1 MSRNPHNG
9 SVEKH
14 RVWRWRNTECKHIMR
29 WCGPSPAVF
38 VSNPFMTRT
47 IDHHSF
53 DPVGSTHTVEKWHY
67 AAHLDHLQWLSEW
80 GKRNTASFVN
90 QPVVI
95 GKNGGISCSKS
106 WTLLNHKW
114 LSAWT
119 HDPMR
124 YVISLWWCKI
134 FHKGDIFE
142 QLENF
147 DKLWNFLHWENL
159 RIFSQG
165 QCQVFAIVKIFPH
178 KKYLHAQTAY
188 VHAIMT
194 PYVSCNRVA
203 CKVLIQHTVST
214 DMYHSSATP
223 PWTCLQWW
231 YMSTPQHPGHA
242 YQNGHL

>member
-1 MSRNPHNG
+1 M
-9 SVEKH
+9 V
-14 RVWRWRNTECKHIMR
+14 VLRNTECKHIMR
-29 WCGPSPAVF
+29 WCGPSPAVSVF
-38 VSNPFMTRT
+38 NPFMTRT
-47 IDHHSF
+47 IAHHSF

-119 HDPMR
+119 HDTMR

-142 QLENF
+142 QLEIWQTLKF
-147 DKLWNFLHWENL
+147 LALGKFTNFLPRPVSSFRH
-159 RIFSQG
+159 
-165 QCQVFAIVKIFPH
+165 CQNIST
-178 KKYLHAQTAY
+178 QE
-188 VHAIMT
+188 
-194 PYVSCNRVA
+194 
-203 CKVLIQHTVST
+203 VST
-214 DMYHSSATP
+214 RSNCVRPCYHDSVRQ
-223 PWTCLQWW
+223 LQPSGLQGT
-231 YMSTPQHPGHA
+231 YSTHSL
-242 YQNGHL
+242 N